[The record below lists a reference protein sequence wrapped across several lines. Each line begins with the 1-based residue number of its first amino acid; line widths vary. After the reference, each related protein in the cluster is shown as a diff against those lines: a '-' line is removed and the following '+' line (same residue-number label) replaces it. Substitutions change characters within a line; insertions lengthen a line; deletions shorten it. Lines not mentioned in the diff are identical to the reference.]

1 MLPGPPKPS
10 PPPPVTPAPR
20 SGCARARLRHGFPHR
35 NGKVGRA
42 TPVVVMW
49 LRVMRLLR
57 RGQSP
62 DMRCRKPPLEPG
74 GAGMHVRVLGS
85 GGSRSPVSGWRCNRG
100 RRNSWPKMGSEGR
113 GKGIRTPGC
122 TSVDAPIEPPQRTG
136 FPLHQPT
143 PGMAPLHRQPECDCV
158 CECADFACAYETH
171 RYSLSFHTRV
181 DCL

>member
-143 PGMAPLHRQPECDCV
+143 PFLESGQGNWGEV
-158 CECADFACAYETH
+158 AC
-171 RYSLSFHTRV
+171 TRLQGV
-181 DCL
+181 PRMMYYGPR